1 MPQNPFKPTAGKV
14 PPVLIGRQDVIDDFA
29 EGLDNGAGAPG
40 RLMLL
45 TGQRGYG
52 KTVMLTELG
61 RVAQSRGWQVVSET
75 ASEGLCERLISTL
88 ATSGMRLEGLSI
100 SPSLGVGGVA
110 SASLGGVRLANPQQ
124 SAPTLRNVIE
134 AKLRKLPKGKG
145 VFFTID
151 EAQAASMDDIVAL
164 ATTLQHVIRDE
175 DMRDVP
181 DSEKHGVAFAFA
193 ALPAIVDDV
202 VNDKVLTFLRR
213 AQRRDLRAVSL
224 PDVRAAYLQSVEQG
238 GKHIS
243 DEDALAAARASEG
256 YPYMVQLVGYYMW
269 RSAERRGSQ
278 RIEEQDVQ
286 LGIADAA
293 LAFEEAVCAPVFA
306 GLTGAQRLF
315 VEAVAEDAGGSSRV
329 SDIAQRTGRS
339 SSWVSKYR
347 ASLLKEHVIESDGF
361 GYVRLATPYLA
372 SYINQRRA

>member
-1 MPQNPFKPTAGKV
+1 MSQNPFKPTAGKV

-61 RVAQSRGWQVVSET
+61 RVAQSRGWEVVSET

-100 SPSLGVGGVA
+100 SPSFGVGGVA
-110 SASLGGVRLANPQQ
+110 SASLGGVRLSNPQQ
-124 SAPTLRNVIE
+124 SAPTLRSVIE

-175 DMRDVP
+175 DMRDVS

-238 GKHIS
+238 GKRIS

-278 RIEEQDVQ
+278 RIEEQDVR

-372 SYINQRRA
+372 SYINQRRV

>member
-1 MPQNPFKPTAGKV
+1 MSQNPFKPTAGKV

-61 RVAQSRGWQVVSET
+61 RVAQSRGWEVVSET
-75 ASEGLCERLISTL
+75 ASDGLCERLISTL
-88 ATSGMRLEGLSI
+88 ATSGIRLEGLSI
-100 SPSLGVGGVA
+100 SPSFGVGGVA
-110 SASLGGVRLANPQQ
+110 SASLGGVRLSNPQQ
-124 SAPTLRNVIE
+124 SAPTLRSVIE

-238 GKHIS
+238 GKRIS

-278 RIEEQDVQ
+278 RIEEQDVR

-372 SYINQRRA
+372 SYISQRRA